1 MSDIISIMSIKQK
14 SVTYLEISAN
24 KAGQRIDNFLY
35 THLKGVPKSHIY
47 RILRTGEV
55 RINKGRI
62 KPSYRLN
69 ANDVLRLPPIKC
81 QTIIPKVP
89 NANRLTELANATLYE
104 DDLILIINKPSGI
117 AVHGG
122 TGINGGVIEGLR
134 ILYPKAPSLELVHRL
149 DRETSGCL
157 MIAKKHSMLRR
168 LHNLLRC
175 GEIDKQYLALV
186 QGHWKSR
193 RTQVN
198 APLRKNILKSG
209 ERIVRVSPDGKSAI
223 TQFSIERQFATTTLL
238 KVKLLTGRT
247 HQIRVHAAH
256 VGNPIAGDNKYGH
269 DTFNQQMR
277 HDYNLKHLFLHA
289 SKLDIDLPEIKYHL
303 TIEAPLPPLLQQ
315 VVNNI
320 DVKI

>member
-1 MSDIISIMSIKQK
+1 MSIKQK

-62 KPSYRLN
+62 KPNYRLN
-69 ANDVLRLPPIKC
+69 VGDVLRLPPIKC

-89 NANRLTELANATLYE
+89 NSNRLQELANATLYE

-149 DRETSGCL
+149 DRDTSGCL

-175 GEIDKQYLALV
+175 GEIHKQYLALV

-193 RTQVN
+193 RTTVN

-209 ERIVRVSPDGKSAI
+209 ERIVRVSPDGKPAT

-238 KVKLLTGRT
+238 KVQPLTGRT
-247 HQIRVHAAH
+247 HQIRVHTAH
-256 VGNPIAGDNKYGH
+256 QGNPIAGDNKYG
-269 DTFNQQMR
+269 DEIFNQQMR
-277 HDYNLKHLFLHA
+277 QHYNLKHLFLHA
-289 SKLDIDLPEIKYHL
+289 NKLDIDLPEINYHL
-303 TIEAPLPPLLQQ
+303 SIEAPLPPSLQQ
-315 VVNNI
+315 VVNNL

>member
-1 MSDIISIMSIKQK
+1 MSIKQK

-62 KPSYRLN
+62 KPNYRLSVG
-69 ANDVLRLPPIKC
+69 DVLRLPPIKC
-81 QTIIPKVP
+81 QITTPKVP
-89 NANRLTELANATLYE
+89 SSNRLKELANAILYE

-149 DRETSGCL
+149 DRDTSGCL

-175 GEIDKQYLALV
+175 GEIHKQYLALV
-186 QGHWKSR
+186 QGHWKPR
-193 RTQVN
+193 RTTVN

-209 ERIVRVSPDGKSAI
+209 ERIVRVSPDGKPA
-223 TQFSIERQFATTTLL
+223 TTKFSIERQFATTTLL
-238 KVKLLTGRT
+238 KVQPLTGRT
-247 HQIRVHAAH
+247 HQIRVHTAH
-256 VGNPIAGDNKYGH
+256 QGNPIAGDNKYG
-269 DTFNQQMR
+269 DEIFNQQMR
-277 HDYNLKHLFLHA
+277 QHYNLKHLFLHA
-289 SKLDIDLPEIKYHL
+289 SKLNIDLPEIKYHL
-303 TIEAPLPPLLQQ
+303 SIEAPLPPSLQQ
-315 VVNNI
+315 VVNNL